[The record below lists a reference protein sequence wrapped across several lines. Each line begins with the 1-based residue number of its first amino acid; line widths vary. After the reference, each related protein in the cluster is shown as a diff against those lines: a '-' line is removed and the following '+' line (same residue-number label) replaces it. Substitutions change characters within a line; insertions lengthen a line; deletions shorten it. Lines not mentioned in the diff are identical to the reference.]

1 MDKEIIEK
9 LIIGFNLQLTQFEL
23 EEIKLEL
30 LRDQFVKD
38 YSIENI
44 EKLTKETYCTGI
56 DKTTFCYRIEHEL
69 KDLGDMR
76 GAFANKFGLYY
87 GKEGYDIE
95 KKYRITPKFGDDPD
109 SAMNEI
115 KKQIIDLLT
124 AAENDNKQDIRNNKL
139 SHIFKSKILGTYF
152 PNKYLNIYSEE
163 HLNFFLNKIGLSV
176 VPKADILEKQ
186 EMLINWMKKQPN
198 TNGWSLLT
206 LEKFLYTQIGKPKK
220 IKYDPKIPTGSI
232 LSSNDI
238 KNKFD
243 VSSKGN
249 IRKSKSKNLIV
260 IITDHTKPSYSDKWY
275 GNVIH
280 YTLTKQN
287 KILVDAIENDMSIYL
302 CEIFEKDKY
311 IFHGKV
317 ELIQEPFQ
325 KEQIDFNGMLQKVL
339 VFPLKIIDNKGSLD
353 KNILESYE
361 LNKKI
366 STKKISNDTLKM
378 KINST
383 TKENVE
389 YRTVS
394 SNVYIRNQDIAEY
407 TKRRAKGVCQLCGQQ
422 APFNDK
428 NGNPYLECHHI
439 IWLSK
444 GGSDSIDNTVALCPN
459 CHKKMHIIADEKD
472 VKFLQEKISKK

>member
-23 EEIKLEL
+23 EETRLEL
-30 LRDQFVKD
+30 LRNQFVKD

-87 GKEGYDIE
+87 GKEG
-95 KKYRITPKFGDDPD
+95 
-109 SAMNEI
+109 
-115 KKQIIDLLT
+115 
-124 AAENDNKQDIRNNKL
+124 NDNKQDIHNNKL

-243 VSSKGN
+243 VSSKRN

-260 IITDHTKPSYSDKWY
+260 IISDHTKPTYNDKWY

-287 KILVDAIENDMSIYL
+287 KTLVDAIENDTSIYL

-325 KEQIDFNGMLQKVL
+325 KKQIDFNGMLQKVL